1 MREIK
6 DITKA
11 EFLKAFNTLRFF
23 RDKSV
28 DLKELAGALD
38 IFPGDLKKHIRNKG
52 RITIGIYGYMLNKDG
67 SRINRYKIWQPENP
81 GAGEHKGAK

>member
-1 MREIK
+1 MREITEIK
-6 DITKA
+6 KGQ
-11 EFLKAFNTLRFF
+11 FLKAFNSLRFIWGK
-23 RDKSV
+23 RV
-28 DLKELAGALD
+28 GIKELAGALD